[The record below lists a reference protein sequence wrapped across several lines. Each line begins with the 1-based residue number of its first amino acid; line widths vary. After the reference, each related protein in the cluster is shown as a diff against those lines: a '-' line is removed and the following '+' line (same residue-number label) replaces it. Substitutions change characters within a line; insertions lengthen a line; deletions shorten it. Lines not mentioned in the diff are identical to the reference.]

1 MNNNANNPALNS
13 EVYLPWCASQ
23 HRAEV
28 ELLKELAAI
37 PAPSNHE
44 ELRAEHIL
52 AWLKGIGAED
62 AYIDPALNVVLP
74 FPKDAS
80 DYSVFMAHTDVVF
93 PDTTPLPVCEKDGKL
108 FAPGIGD
115 DTANVAA
122 LLTIIRYIFENK
134 LTPVSPVLFVL
145 NSGEEGLGNLK
156 GVRQICKDFE
166 GRIKQLISFDGCYND
181 IVSGAV
187 GSERWKVTAKTIGG
201 HSYGAFGNPNAI
213 AHMAGLICELYKQPV
228 PKKEGTKTTYNA
240 GMINGGTS
248 VNTIAQEASMLYEYR
263 SDDLASLEQMRAQFF
278 ERFDAANCPDADFT
292 RELLGERPCAS
303 NLEAPAQKAL
313 LNQVSEVIVRLTGRE
328 PGRHASSTDANIPM
342 SIGIPATTFGL
353 YIGEKAHTREENLE
367 VASLDTGLKIGMTLI
382 LESCF

>member
-1 MNNNANNPALNS
+1 MNDTINPALTS
-13 EVYLPWCASQ
+13 EVYLPWCESQ

-28 ELLKELAAI
+28 DLLKELAAI

-62 AYIDPALNVVLP
+62 AYVDPALNVVLP
-74 FPKDAS
+74 YPKGAA

-108 FAPGIGD
+108 YAPGIGD

-122 LLTIIRYIFENK
+122 LLTVIRYIFENK
-134 LTPVSPVLFVL
+134 LEPKSPVLFVL

-156 GVRQICKDFE
+156 GVRQICESFRGK
-166 GRIKQLISFDGCYND
+166 IKQLVSFDGCYND
-181 IVSGAV
+181 IVNGAV

-213 AHMAGLICELYKQPV
+213 SHMAKLICSLDAQPV
-228 PKKEGTKTTYNA
+228 PKKDGVRTTYNF
-240 GMINGGTS
+240 GIINGGTS

-263 SDDLASLEQMRAQFF
+263 SNDIDHLAQMREQFF
-278 ERFDAANCPDADFT
+278 ASFNTANCHDAEFS

-303 NLEAPAQKAL
+303 NLEAPAQQAL
-313 LNQVSEVIVRLTGRE
+313 LNQVSEVIRRLTGKE

-342 SIGIPATTFGL
+342 NLGIPATTFGL

-367 VASLDTGLKIGMTLI
+367 VASLDLGLKIGMTLI